1 MQAFVD
7 VVEQQ
12 GFSAAARKVGRSKAL
27 MSKYVRE
34 LEDELGI
41 LLLNRTTRQFSLTEA
56 GDVFHRS
63 AIEILQKVSDLQ
75 DTVREAGS
83 GHKGRLKVSAPR
95 SLTDLE
101 IGLPIVEFAAEYPEI
116 TLDINLDDAMVD
128 MVEDGFDVAI
138 RVSRLTD
145 SSLIAK
151 KLADFRLVL
160 CAAPSFLK
168 EHGEPKTPH
177 DLGDVPCIVDTNMM
191 RRANWSF
198 IDANGEEFGVP
209 VRGAIEVNSPEVAR
223 RAALAG
229 LGITM
234 APEFSVEKEL
244 RSGELVSLLE
254 DQIPSGG
261 GIFAVYPHR
270 RHVPGK
276 VRVFVDFLTRWF
288 KEQNRCRA
296 NSADAANTDPAK

>member
-7 VVEQQ
+7 IVEQQ

-56 GDVFHRS
+56 GEVFHKS
-63 AIEILQKVSDLQ
+63 ALEILQKVGDLQ
-75 DTVREAGS
+75 DKVREAGT
-83 GHKGRLKVSAPR
+83 GHKGRLRISAPR

-101 IGLPIVEFAAEYPEI
+101 IGLPIVEFAAEYPDI
-116 TLDINLDDAMVD
+116 TIDMNLDDAMVD
-128 MVEDGFDVAI
+128 MVEEGYDVAI
-138 RVSRLTD
+138 RISRLTD

-151 KLADFRLVL
+151 KLSDFRLVL
-160 CAAPSFLK
+160 CASPDFIK
-168 EHGEPKTPH
+168 RYGTPKTPH

-191 RRANWSF
+191 RRANWCF
-198 IDANGEEFGVP
+198 LDENGEEISVP
-209 VRGAIEVNSPEVAR
+209 VRGNIEVNSPEVTR

-229 LGITM
+229 LGMTLV
-234 APEFSVEKEL
+234 PEFSIEQEL
-244 RSGELVSLLE
+244 KSGALVSLLE
-254 DQIPSGG
+254 DRIPSGG
-261 GIFAVYPHR
+261 GIYAVYPHR

-276 VRVFVDFLTRWF
+276 VRVFVDFLADWF
-288 KEQNRCRA
+288 K
-296 NSADAANTDPAK
+296 AKSKSG

>member
-1 MQAFVD
+1 MDTLTRMQAFVD

-63 AIEILQKVSDLQ
+63 ALEILQKVGDLH
-75 DTVREAGS
+75 DRVREAGS

-101 IGLPIVEFAAEYPEI
+101 IGLPIVEFAAAYPDI
-116 TLDINLDDAMVD
+116 TLDIDLDDAMVD

-138 RVSRLTD
+138 RVSRLAD

-151 KLADFRLVL
+151 KLADFRVIL
-160 CAAPSFLK
+160 CATPGFIEK
-168 EHGEPKTPH
+168 HGVPESPH
-177 DLGDVPCIVDTNMM
+177 DLGEIPCIVDTNMM
-191 RRANWSF
+191 RRANWCF
-198 IDANGEEFGVP
+198 LDDEGQEFNVP

-229 LGITM
+229 LGMTM

-244 RSGELVSLLE
+244 GNGQLVSLLE
-254 DQIPSGG
+254 NRIPSGG

-276 VRVFVDFLTRWF
+276 VRVFVDFLSQWF
-288 KEQNRCRA
+288 KEKRKCGAIKQV
-296 NSADAANTDPAK
+296 

>member
-7 VVEQQ
+7 VVDEQ

-56 GDVFHRS
+56 GEVFHRS
-63 AIEILQKVSDLQ
+63 AIEILQKVGDLQ
-75 DTVREAGS
+75 DKVREAGN
-83 GHKGRLKVSAPR
+83 GHKGRLRISAPR

-101 IGLPIVEFAAEYPEI
+101 IGLPIVEFATAYPDI

-138 RVSRLTD
+138 RVSRLPD

-151 KLADFRLVL
+151 KLSDFRLIL
-160 CAAPSFLK
+160 CAAPEFIKVNGAPES
-168 EHGEPKTPH
+168 PH
-177 DLGDVPCIVDTNMM
+177 DLGDMPCIVDTNMM
-191 RRANWSF
+191 RRANWCFLDS
-198 IDANGEEFGVP
+198 DGQEFSVP

-234 APEFSVEKEL
+234 APEFSVEHEL
-244 RSGELVSLLE
+244 ATGKLISLLE
-254 DQIPSGG
+254 NSIPTGG

-276 VRVFVDFLTRWF
+276 VRVFVDFLSQWF
-288 KEQNRCRA
+288 KEKNKCG
-296 NSADAANTDPAK
+296 AASE

>member
-1 MQAFVD
+1 MDTLTRMQAFVD
-7 VVEQQ
+7 VVDAE

-56 GDVFHRS
+56 GNVFHRS
-63 AIEILQKVSDLQ
+63 ALEILQKVGDLQ
-75 DTVREAGS
+75 DKVREAGT
-83 GHKGRLKVSAPR
+83 GHKGRLRISAPR

-101 IGLPIVEFAAEYPEI
+101 IGLPIVEFAAAYPDI

-151 KLADFRLVL
+151 KLAEFRLIL
-160 CAAPSFLK
+160 CATPAFIE
-168 EHGEPKTPH
+168 EHGTPTSPE
-177 DLGDVPCIVDTNMM
+177 DLGEAPCIVDTNMM
-191 RRANWSF
+191 RRANWCF
-198 IDANGEEFGVP
+198 LDANGEEFNVP

-229 LGITM
+229 LGMTM
-234 APEFSVEKEL
+234 APEFSVEREIA
-244 RSGELVSLLE
+244 SGELVSLLE
-254 DQIPSGG
+254 DQIPAGG
-261 GIFAVYPHR
+261 GIYAVYPHR

-288 KEQNRCRA
+288 KEKSRYQK
-296 NSADAANTDPAK
+296 SEEAA

>member
-7 VVEQQ
+7 IVEQQ

-56 GDVFHRS
+56 GEVFHKS
-63 AIEILQKVSDLQ
+63 ALEILQKVGDLQ
-75 DTVREAGS
+75 DTVREAGK
-83 GHKGRLKVSAPR
+83 GHKGRLRISAPR

-101 IGLPIVEFAAEYPEI
+101 IGLPIVEFAAAYPDI
-116 TLDINLDDAMVD
+116 TIDMNLDDAMVD
-128 MVEDGFDVAI
+128 MVEEGYDVAI
-138 RVSRLTD
+138 RISQLTD

-151 KLADFRLVL
+151 KLSDFRLVL
-160 CAAPSFLK
+160 CASPEFIK
-168 EHGEPKTPH
+168 QHGAPKTPH

-191 RRANWSF
+191 RRANWCFLDEKGTEIS
-198 IDANGEEFGVP
+198 VP
-209 VRGAIEVNSPEVAR
+209 VRGNIEVNSPEVTR

-229 LGITM
+229 LGMTLV
-234 APEFSVEKEL
+234 PEFAIEQEL
-244 RSGELVSLLE
+244 KSGALISLLE
-254 DQIPSGG
+254 EYIPSGG
-261 GIFAVYPHR
+261 GIYAVYPHR

-276 VRVFVDFLTRWF
+276 VRVFVDFLAQWF
-288 KEQNRCRA
+288 KEKRK
-296 NSADAANTDPAK
+296 ST

>member
-7 VVEQQ
+7 IVDAG

-41 LLLNRTTRQFSLTEA
+41 LLLNRTTRQFSLTES
-56 GDVFHRS
+56 GQVFHTS
-63 AIEILQKVSDLQ
+63 AMEILQKVNDLH

-101 IGLPIVEFAAEYPEI
+101 IGLPIVEFAAEFPDI
-116 TLDINLDDAMVD
+116 TLDIDLDDALVD

-151 KLADFRLVL
+151 KLADFRVIV
-160 CAAPSFLK
+160 CASPEFIDK
-168 EHGEPKTPH
+168 YGVPKTPQ
-177 DLGDVPCIVDTNMM
+177 DIGDVPCIVDTNIK
-191 RRANWSF
+191 RRANWLF
-198 IDANGEEFGVP
+198 VNEEGEEYSVP

-229 LGITM
+229 LGLTM

-244 RSGELVSLLE
+244 RSGALVSLLDE
-254 DQIPSGG
+254 HVVTGG
-261 GIFAVYPHR
+261 GIYAVYPHR

-276 VRVFVDFLTRWF
+276 VRAFVDFLTEWF
-288 KEQNRCRA
+288 KKKQRGDGN
-296 NSADAANTDPAK
+296 N